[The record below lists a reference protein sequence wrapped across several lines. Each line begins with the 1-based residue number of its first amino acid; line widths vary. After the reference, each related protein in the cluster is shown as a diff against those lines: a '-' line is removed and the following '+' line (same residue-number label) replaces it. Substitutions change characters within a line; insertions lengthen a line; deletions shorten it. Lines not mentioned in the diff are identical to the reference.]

1 MFYLFLNKV
10 PTLKKQGSLDL
21 IFGYLYVDIFFKKKA
36 VNGNWPLVGVRGF
49 EPPTTR
55 PPDVYSNR
63 AELHPAFPLEGVQM

>member
-36 VNGNWPLVGVRGF
+36 VNGN
-49 EPPTTR
+49 
-55 PPDVYSNR
+55 
-63 AELHPAFPLEGVQM
+63 